1 MKFSVLL
8 PTRNRK
14 ELLAR
19 AIETVRRQDYD
30 NWEIIVSDNFS
41 DEDIS
46 GYVASLSDPRIKYF
60 RTDSFI
66 PVTENWNNAL
76 IKSDGD
82 YIIMLGDD
90 DCIMKG
96 YFSTLS
102 DLIKQFKSPDFIY
115 TNAFLYAY
123 PSVMPS
129 VPEGFLRT
137 YSNRSL
143 FYEVKVPYFLE
154 KKKAMELV
162 DYSLNFK
169 VMFDYNMQFS
179 LVSRK
184 LINNMKVYGEFYQS
198 PYPDYYAS
206 NAIMLKAETI
216 LVVPE
221 PLVTIGISPKSFGFY
236 YFNDEEA
243 DGNAFL
249 KNIADPVI
257 VNNLR
262 DVILPGSEMNTSW
275 LVSMETLVRNF
286 ASEFNIKV
294 SYKRYRLIQICSVY
308 AAFLSQGKNVKKV
321 FNELKNKVNLY
332 EKIRFGLFLHPII
345 KIIPIRF
352 RNTFANKLAGLVN
365 SHPAIFMPDIKGEFK
380 TILDVFDQVN
390 PQQVSLDFC
399 NQKNNAKS

>member
-41 DEDIS
+41 DEDIN
-46 GYVASLSDPRIKYF
+46 GYVSSLQDVRIKYF

-76 IKSDGD
+76 SKSDGD

-102 DLIKQFKSPDFIY
+102 DLIKQFSSPDFIY

-123 PSVMPS
+123 PDVMPS
-129 VPEGFLRT
+129 APEGFLRT

-143 FYEVKVPYFLE
+143 FCQVEAPYWLE
-154 KKKAMELV
+154 KAKAKELV
-162 DYSLNFK
+162 NFSLDFK
-169 VMFDYNMQFS
+169 TMFDYNMQFS

-184 LINNMKVYGEFYQS
+184 LINSMKKYGEFYQS

-275 LVSMETLVRNF
+275 LISMETLVRNF
-286 ASEFNIKV
+286 ASEFKIKV

-308 AAFLSQGKNVKKV
+308 TAFLSQGKNVKKV
-321 FNELKNKVNLY
+321 FNELKNKVNFY
-332 EKIRFGLFLHPII
+332 ENIRFGLFLCPII
-345 KIIPIRF
+345 KIMPIRF
-352 RNTFANKLAGLVN
+352 RNIFVNKLASLVN
-365 SHPAIFMPDIKGEFK
+365 SHPAISMPDIKGEFK

-390 PQQVSLDFC
+390 PQQVSLD
-399 NQKNNAKS
+399 